1 MTTSGFMT
9 SFNAVESILKEFSLF
24 RMKGIKNLS
33 KDGVSAEFKSNSIKE
48 DYFKCYSSGLKNL
61 DYDFLLEDESYFQ
74 FEYDNSGKNLEVR
87 YAFFQNPV
95 DYKSYEEFITE
106 VIISSGL
113 ASSIEE
119 AGSIFEPEYK
129 QFLNEQEIKNKYL
142 TVRYDVDYPNYYP
155 IVHSVS
161 HLHIGHQ
168 NHLRIPVNK
177 FITPLRFA
185 VFIIKN
191 VYYRE
196 WKTIAES
203 KPHYINQL
211 LRKCSNGEVILGNNS
226 WNNIE
231 KLDLH
236 LK

>member
-9 SFNAVESILKEFSLF
+9 SFNGVENILKEFNLF
-24 RMKGIKNLS
+24 RMKGVKNLY
-33 KDGVSAEFKSNSIKE
+33 KDGVSTAFKNASIKD
-48 DYFKCYSSGLKNL
+48 DYFKCYCSGLDNH
-61 DYDFLLEDESYFQ
+61 DYDFLLKDESYFQ
-74 FEYDNSGKNLEVR
+74 FEYDNTGKHLEIR

-95 DYKSYEEFITE
+95 NYKTYEEFIIDE
-106 VIISSGL
+106 IIPSGL
-113 ASSIEE
+113 IKTIDE
-119 AGSIFEPEYK
+119 AGSMFEMEYR

-142 TVRYDVDYPNYYP
+142 TVRYDFDYPNYHP
-155 IVHSVS
+155 IIHSVS

-177 FITPLRFA
+177 FITPLRFV

-196 WKTIAES
+196 WKSIAEVN
-203 KPHYINQL
+203 PHYINQL
-211 LRKCSNGEVILGNNS
+211 LRKCSNGEVILSNNFWTS
-226 WNNIE
+226 SE
-231 KLDLH
+231 KLDIY